1 MKIFERRLVKSNA
14 IVKGYFVIR
23 RSIIIN
29 DDTYT
34 LEFNWGKASF
44 FKNKEIIAED
54 REAYIEFE
62 KATGIPINKFE
73 LYLEKIKLSRFKS
86 CCRKKAGWTS
96 GHPGEYYLICPVC
109 EQILD
114 VDIRLGEIM

>member
-14 IVKGYFVIR
+14 IVKGDLVIR
-23 RSIIIN
+23 RSIIVN

-73 LYLEKIKLSRFKS
+73 AYLEKIKLSRFKS
-86 CCRKKAGWTS
+86 CCRKKAVWMNGY
-96 GHPGEYYLICPVC
+96 PGEHLLVCPVC